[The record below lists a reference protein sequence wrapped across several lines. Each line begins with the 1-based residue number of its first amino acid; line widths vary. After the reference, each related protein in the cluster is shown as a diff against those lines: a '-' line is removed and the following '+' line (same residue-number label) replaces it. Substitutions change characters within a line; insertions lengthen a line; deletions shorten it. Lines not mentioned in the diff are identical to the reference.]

1 MDFRFD
7 FLVIGS
13 GIAGLS
19 FALKVADSGSVAV
32 VTKKD
37 KIETSTNYAQGG
49 IASVLGPDDSF
60 QLHIQDTLNAGD
72 GLCHPEVVEKVVLS
86 GPDRIGELMALG
98 VNFNTDPNRSS
109 QYDLGREGGH
119 SRNRIVHAQDM
130 TGRAVEKAL
139 MAAAEAHP
147 NIQFFEDHLALDLI
161 VEHHAIKV
169 GSLDVRHRDVC
180 WGAYVLSHA
189 TQTVQVFLAQAVLLC
204 TGGAGKVYL
213 YTSNPDVATGDG
225 LAMAYRA
232 GAHLADLEFVQ
243 FHPTCLY
250 HPHAKNFLISEAVRG
265 EGGRLIDKRGRA
277 FMELYHPLKDLAFRD
292 IVARAIDTEMKKSGD
307 DCVYLDITHRSPDF
321 LMTRF
326 PNIYQRCLQLGIDM
340 TRDPIPVVPAAHYM
354 CGGIVTDLQG
364 KTTLEN
370 LYAIGECAC
379 TGLHGANRL
388 ASNSL
393 LEAMVFAH
401 EAAASCTAR
410 LKDWRLR
417 KVPDIPRCYPGNGG
431 LENLHSEMV
440 LIAHNWDII
449 RRLMW
454 NYVGIVRTDKR
465 LALAQTHMAQ
475 IRLEIR
481 EHLPNIPISNDLVEL
496 QNLALVAELI
506 LRCAI
511 ERKESRGLHYNLD
524 HPRRDDA
531 NWRKNTLVMK
541 RSGAADESLCALTVD
556 VEATA

>member
-1 MDFRFD
+1 MDFKFD

-19 FALKVADSGSVAV
+19 FALKVADVGSVAI

-37 KIETSTNYAQGG
+37 KLETSTNYAQGG

-72 GLCHPEVVEKVVLS
+72 GLCHQDVVEKVVLS
-86 GPDRIGELMALG
+86 GPERIRELMALG
-98 VNFNTDPNRSS
+98 VNFNTDPRGNA

-130 TGRAVEKAL
+130 TGRAVERAL
-139 MAAAEAHP
+139 VAAAEAHP
-147 NIQFFEDHLALDLI
+147 NIHIFENHLALDLI
-161 VEHHAIKV
+161 VEHHAIRA
-169 GSLDVRHRDVC
+169 GSVDVRNRDVC
-180 WGAYVLSHA
+180 WGAYVLDNSS
-189 TQTVQVFLAQAVLLC
+189 QNILMFLAHAVLLC

-225 LAMAYRA
+225 PAMAYRA
-232 GAHLADLEFVQ
+232 GASLADLEFVQ

-277 FMELYHPLKDLAFRD
+277 FMEHYHPLKDLAFRD
-292 IVARAIDTEMKKSGD
+292 IVARAIDTEMKQSGD
-307 DCVYLDITHRSPDF
+307 DCVYLDITHRKSDF

-326 PNIYQRCLQLGIDM
+326 PNIYQRCMQLGIDI

-354 CGGIVTDLQG
+354 CGGILTDAHG
-364 KTTLEN
+364 RTTIEN

-401 EAAASCTAR
+401 EAAAQCATQVA
-410 LKDWRLR
+410 DWRSR
-417 KVPDIPRCYPGNGG
+417 AIPDIPRCYPRNGG
-431 LENLHSEMV
+431 LVNLHSEMV

-465 LALAQTHMAQ
+465 LALARTHMAQ
-475 IRLEIR
+475 IRLEIK

-496 QNLALVAELI
+496 QNLALIAELI
-506 LRCAI
+506 LRSAI

-524 HPRRDDA
+524 HPRRDDD
-531 NWRKNTLVMK
+531 NWK
-541 RSGAADESLCALTVD
+541 RDTIVVKRFTEETLCALPT
-556 VEATA
+556 ELSLTA